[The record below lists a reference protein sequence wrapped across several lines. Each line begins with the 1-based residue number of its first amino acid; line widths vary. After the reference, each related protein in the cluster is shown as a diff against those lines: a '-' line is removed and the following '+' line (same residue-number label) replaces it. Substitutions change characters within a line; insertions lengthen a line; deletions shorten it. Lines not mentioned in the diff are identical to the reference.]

1 LERFPSHVEQRYRQV
16 TKLLAKGVTSDIWLD
31 IDDLN
36 VEEIEV
42 IGFKIPPLYAMGG
55 IVTELLAQIKQA
67 ELAAW

>member
-1 LERFPSHVEQRYRQV
+1 
-16 TKLLAKGVTSDIWLD
+16 LD

-42 IGFKIPPLYAMGG
+42 IGFKISPLYAMGG

-67 ELAAW
+67 ESAAWWKRLIWGLVGKQ